1 MPQKPLLLLESLLL
15 DTKYHELCTM
25 TGRVSPALVY
35 CGGGGGGGILYK
47 SAPPKLFPSMTESA

>member
-35 CGGGGGGGILYK
+35 CGGGGGGGG
-47 SAPPKLFPSMTESA
+47 